1 MAVLRKS
8 KVIKH
13 GNESILSVN
22 TKKLDLITK
31 ASDFDE
37 YILIKKPGVSTF
49 TSRICVSRELNQ
61 LEFLVE
67 KTFRQTSLCAQSP
80 ATAS

>member
-13 GNESILSVN
+13 ENESILSVK

-49 TSRICVSRELNQ
+49 TSRIRVSRELNQ
-61 LEFLVE
+61 IQFLD
-67 KTFRQTSLCAQSP
+67 
-80 ATAS
+80 

>member
-37 YILIKKPGVSTF
+37 YILIKKPGVSSF
-49 TSRICVSRELNQ
+49 
-61 LEFLVE
+61 
-67 KTFRQTSLCAQSP
+67 
-80 ATAS
+80 